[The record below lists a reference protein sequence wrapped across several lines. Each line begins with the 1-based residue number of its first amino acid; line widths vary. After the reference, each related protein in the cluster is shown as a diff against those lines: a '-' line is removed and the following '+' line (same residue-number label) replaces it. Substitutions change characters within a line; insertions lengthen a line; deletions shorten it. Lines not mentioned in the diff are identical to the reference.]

1 MGHLGWTEREYL
13 TSSPEAV
20 YYALEGYFDKR
31 KEDIKIQR
39 RIGYNIWLGGRSKKD
54 PKVSEEEWMP
64 LSDEVKQ
71 VEPMSEER
79 RRAIFERYNIKRK

>member
-1 MGHLGWTEREYL
+1 MGHLGWTERDYY

-20 YYALEGYFDKR
+20 HYALEGYFDKR
-31 KEDIKIQR
+31 KDDIKVQR

-64 LSDEVKQ
+64 LSDEVKP
-71 VEPMSEER
+71 VEPLSEER